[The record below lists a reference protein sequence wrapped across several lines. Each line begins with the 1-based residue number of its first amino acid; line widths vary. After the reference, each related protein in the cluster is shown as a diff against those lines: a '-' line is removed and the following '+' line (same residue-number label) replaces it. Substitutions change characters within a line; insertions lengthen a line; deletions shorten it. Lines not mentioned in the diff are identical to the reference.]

1 MGVHDSVSVVGFIGF
16 LSLQLPLYQF
26 HFKKETYFQLLRKEA
41 HNFAT
46 LQQKILF
53 LYFGVIVPFYHLFM
67 LAFSYN

>member
-41 HNFAT
+41 HNSNYTAAEDFISLLWCYST
-46 LQQKILF
+46 F
-53 LYFGVIVPFYHLFM
+53 LPFIYVGFQL
-67 LAFSYN
+67 